1 MNPLDIMKFKSL
13 WDNFTT
19 RHPKFPM
26 FLNAVLQTGVS
37 EGTIFEIQVKN
48 PDGKEYASNLKITKE
63 DLELFEK
70 LKNMK

>member
-37 EGTIFEIQVKN
+37 EGTVFEIQVKN
-48 PDGKEYASNLKITKE
+48 PDGKEYASNLKITRE

>member
-37 EGTIFEIQVKN
+37 EGTVFEIQVKN
-48 PDGKEYASNLKITKE
+48 PNGKEYASNLKITKE